1 MSKLKKIENHVKKY
15 ANIIANII
23 EAEVEIVDNE
33 LVRIAGTG
41 LFKDKNNEIV
51 SGVVYKE
58 VIKTKKS
65 LLIKEPK
72 KHELCKKC
80 NYKKECKEKLELSS
94 PILYKEEVIGVIGL
108 ICTTDL
114 QKNKVLNNLDSY
126 LKFLEQIGD
135 FISGKVYEYQ
145 NEIKTQEVNDIFK
158 QILNNM
164 DKCVLSL
171 DVNNYIINANQPAM
185 KTLKLGADYSS
196 KQVNII
202 SKKLTILG
210 KDIFE
215 ITIDDKY
222 FNMVGI
228 SIPISSINEKA
239 YNIFIFD
246 NHKPPLQVVV
256 CSTL

>member
-135 FISGKVYEYQ
+135 FISGK
-145 NEIKTQEVNDIFK
+145 N
-158 QILNNM
+158 
-164 DKCVLSL
+164 
-171 DVNNYIINANQPAM
+171 
-185 KTLKLGADYSS
+185 
-196 KQVNII
+196 
-202 SKKLTILG
+202 
-210 KDIFE
+210 
-215 ITIDDKY
+215 
-222 FNMVGI
+222 
-228 SIPISSINEKA
+228 
-239 YNIFIFD
+239 
-246 NHKPPLQVVV
+246 
-256 CSTL
+256 